1 LIHLLNKAK
10 VPNMW
15 FKSEVL
21 EMRLVADTSEAV
33 LLGMLKNSGEHIPVD
48 YLRSW
53 VVDDNILDRTIRLFD
68 LLGEVNS
75 INNFSDLLI
84 SFLSLERIPEKI
96 LKMWLMTDTCEA
108 VLFGLFKNMGKHIP
122 VNNLWGRVVDDKR
135 AFSLFDLL
143 GNVYFINNFSDFLI
157 SFLSLERIPEKI
169 LHP

>member
-1 LIHLLNKAK
+1 
-10 VPNMW
+10 MW

-33 LLGMLKNSGEHIPVD
+33 LLGMLKNFGEHIPVD

-53 VVDDNILDRTIRLFD
+53 VVDDNILDRAIRLFD

-96 LKMWLMTDTCEA
+96 LKMWLVTDTSEA
-108 VLFGLFKNMGKHIP
+108 ILLGMLKNSGEHVP
-122 VNNLWGRVVDDKR
+122 VNNLWGRVVDDNILDR